1 MRAVRVRD
9 VNSKQFASMSLFLPI
24 PTNQIE
30 SFIAKFQAIQAKL
43 PSQPRKY
50 KNRRRN
56 PNRGGKKE
64 ENVVLVMITG
74 SSSNKL
80 YGMIQGNLNLNRERW
95 QACLVAFGCG
105 LSNFRFPLTTRY
117 TKHSPIIGYIEPC
130 TERVES
136 SFSWLPP
143 LLRSTFLRIQS
154 FVGKRRLWARTRHR
168 NFWSEVSRYRF
179 TFSIGRVREITH
191 QLFAFLPSP
200 LTQSLTRRSAKR
212 GFKS

>member
-80 YGMIQGNLNLNRERW
+80 S
-95 QACLVAFGCG
+95 VDG
-105 LSNFRFPLTTRY
+105 L
-117 TKHSPIIGYIEPC
+117 TKEKQIKTLKCFDLI
-130 TERVES
+130 
-136 SFSWLPP
+136 
-143 LLRSTFLRIQS
+143 
-154 FVGKRRLWARTRHR
+154 
-168 NFWSEVSRYRF
+168 
-179 TFSIGRVREITH
+179 
-191 QLFAFLPSP
+191 
-200 LTQSLTRRSAKR
+200 
-212 GFKS
+212 